1 MPDIHTGSWNGDR
14 ATLQKAVDLINAQQT
29 DLIVFTGDIVN
40 TKASELEP
48 FENILAQLKAPD
60 GVFSILG
67 NHDYGPY
74 HNWPTTEAQ
83 DQNIRDVQNKQASM
97 GWQLL
102 NNDHV
107 ILKRATDSIALIG
120 VENNGEPP
128 FSQYS
133 DLPKAM
139 EGTEQC
145 SFKLLLTL
153 RTDAGKYSTRT
164 STSCWRVTPTPC
176 NSPSDD
182 FPRPNSCTQN
192 GVGSIWKVNKVCT
205 STSGWDISD

>member
-120 VENNGEPP
+120 VENPCRV
-128 FSQYS
+128 
-133 DLPKAM
+133 LP
-139 EGTEQC
+139 
-145 SFKLLLTL
+145 
-153 RTDAGKYSTRT
+153 
-164 STSCWRVTPTPC
+164 
-176 NSPSDD
+176 
-182 FPRPNSCTQN
+182 
-192 GVGSIWKVNKVCT
+192 GVSA
-205 STSGWDISD
+205 

>member
-1 MPDIHTGSWNGDR
+1 M
-14 ATLQKAVDLINAQQT
+14 DLINAQQT

-74 HNWPTTEAQ
+74 HNWPTTEAR

-145 SFKLLLTL
+145 SFKLLL
-153 RTDAGKYSTRT
+153 SHN
-164 STSCWRVTPTPC
+164 PTH
-176 NSPSDD
+176 
-182 FPRPNSCTQN
+182 
-192 GVGSIWKVNKVCT
+192 
-205 STSGWDISD
+205 

>member
-1 MPDIHTGSWNGDR
+1 M
-14 ATLQKAVDLINAQQT
+14 DLINAQQT

-164 STSCWRVTPTPC
+164 STSCCQATRMPC
-176 NSPSDD
+176 NLPSDD
-182 FPRPNSCTQN
+182 IPRPDSCIRN
-192 GVGSIWKVNKVCT
+192 GVGSTWKANKVCM
-205 STSGWDISD
+205 STSGWGISD